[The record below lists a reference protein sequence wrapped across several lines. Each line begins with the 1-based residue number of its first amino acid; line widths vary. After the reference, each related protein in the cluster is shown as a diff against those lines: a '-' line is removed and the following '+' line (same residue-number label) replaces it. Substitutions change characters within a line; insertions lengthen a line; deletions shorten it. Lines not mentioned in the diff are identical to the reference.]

1 MEGGQRRTI
10 VHVGESASWDSPVE
24 DMRLSVTIRVARL
37 TVSCFSKINEP
48 IKLSVKRRLRI
59 IVGGSLPCELVQ
71 RNKEDRAYYLS
82 ILRYAKLPIDFLFSQ
97 LARFVA
103 IKITETM
110 QLWQSIVVDV
120 LVRLTA
126 TTP

>member
-1 MEGGQRRTI
+1 
-10 VHVGESASWDSPVE
+10 
-24 DMRLSVTIRVARL
+24 MRLSVTIRVARL

-59 IVGGSLPCELVQ
+59 IVGGSLPCELVR